1 SECTVT
7 VEKDGANI
15 TIICECGGRMFTANA
30 CVAEFEDAELTVHL
44 TGENVNLSTV
54 SYAYTMASSNTSQ
67 DEPTSPQTGYAIA
80 SLSILAVVSGAALAV
95 TGVSKKKR

>member
-1 SECTVT
+1 
-7 VEKDGANI
+7 
-15 TIICECGGRMFTANA
+15 GGRMFTANA
-30 CVAEFEDAELTVHL
+30 CVAEFENAELTVHL

-54 SYAYTMASSNTSQ
+54 SYAYTLASTSTVP
-67 DEPTSPQTGYAIA
+67 DEPVSPQTGYAIA